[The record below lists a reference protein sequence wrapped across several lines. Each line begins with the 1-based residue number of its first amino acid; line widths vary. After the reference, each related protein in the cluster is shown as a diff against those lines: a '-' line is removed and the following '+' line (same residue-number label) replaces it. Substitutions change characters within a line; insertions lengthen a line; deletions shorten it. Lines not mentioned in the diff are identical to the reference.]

1 MSWRNRKNKKIN
13 NKQQDI
19 IDESQSV
26 SISSDVSKLSE
37 DKQFKALVDSAPTLT
52 SAVASADGNT
62 VTLSFEL
69 DPSPILPALDPKFF
83 DVKFDGISVPIIKVK
98 RDYTNFKTSCRVAT
112 TASLTATYNN
122 GTLGVGATLTGAQQ
136 VLIIDGVTLALND
149 RVLVK
154 NYTGSTNGPRNG
166 IYRLSTVGVASTTA
180 WVMTRVTDADS
191 NTELK
196 SMTVYVTS
204 GTAANIGAWELT
216 TTGTITVGTTSLVF
230 SKINSDAGNN
240 YIVYLSSPVKPNMD
254 VTVDYYPNSSD
265 YVTNNSGTPDALL
278 AFADEPVDTS
288 NLQYPYGY
296 FDPISWASNDYL
308 GTVPNGILF
317 ERRVGFLTP
326 PVTYDTG
333 APFGDAI
340 LHQDSLN
347 TVNGLFVHYFGCY
360 TTNNDAETP
369 ANLLGGTYF
378 VQDMFESTVR
388 EASTLGGAEDPNTY
402 ETIGDGYNYYLVHYL
417 NKVSGVY
424 PTVKSIEFGLTATNS
439 KNYVIE
445 VKKTIASSWTPI
457 IYMYASSGTLEYFRY
472 VFSTALSLYAIRVR
486 YRGDYYYQ
494 SNSALATVSARD
506 TLSGTEAIRISHFS
520 DFRDSQ
526 EYAVANFPAT
536 ELLDPQD
543 EGWIAFIDGTTFY
556 DWDIIN
562 ASRVWDEFSVVD
574 ETTTGNKIFTF
585 KERLIVVVGNKI
597 YTLDS
602 STGTATLVYNASST
616 VVNAIAIHNS
626 KLYVGLENGNILESS
641 TGLTFTSPVILTGLP
656 AVKSL
661 QSFGNKLWIGTGL
674 DSDGIGYLYNYNGV
688 TLARRSFGEYQVLSL
703 GKTSNYLFVG
713 LGSSLSGSKK
723 GLIYY
728 TSNGVTF
735 TLTLNTLQDRVDVIR
750 YNTGT
755 SELWAGT
762 SDGSIY
768 VFTFKTNGEPDA
780 ISRPKQVG
788 APLGFKFLDF
798 VDSPDSEFFWIVT
811 TNLDGNVLAYNVDY
825 EIYYDTF
832 RPTGISIN
840 DVAYLGSEVY
850 GIGSDGKVYKVDIS
864 LFATDEKS
872 VYVQVRDLA
881 GNVNTTSITDTVI
894 YGLPSTTAVTS
905 EVFSGKIYQVKIPTT
920 YLYQPTT
927 TPDELT
933 YTAVRKW
940 TSDDEIIVYKTTTS
954 GGTKTLISSGFTNN
968 NDGTITFASAQ
979 LETDE
984 IFITIN
990 SPSDGLLTLKNTYAS
1005 PSATS
1010 SLYAPSKQT
1019 RQTGTYESEPFYAP
1033 SLNRWDELSA
1043 QMHFATTAAPTSG
1056 DEYGLQIDIYVR
1068 SANTRADCIAQDWGT
1083 PYSYSTIN
1091 TTSLAG
1097 LINKTYSIQAF
1108 QGKWLQF
1115 KVLMSTA
1122 SQNVSPKLNFVTV
1135 SYFSANDTYFFTKR
1149 FDTATEYITAP
1160 YPEIRRG
1167 LLTYNGAA
1175 NGGQIQFKYLT
1186 SETLSD
1192 SFDISKY
1199 VDITPNSIFELENP
1213 SRYIR
1218 FAILL
1223 NSAGDVA
1230 LPETA
1235 AIVDEFAVQI
1245 ETADKDL
1252 YWMNPDIPDV

>member
-13 NKQQDI
+13 NKQQEK

-37 DKQFKALVDSAPTLT
+37 DKQFKALVDSAPSLL
-52 SAVASADGNT
+52 SAVASADGKII
-62 VTLSFEL
+62 TLSFEL

-83 DVKFDGISVPIIKVK
+83 EVKFDGISVPIIRVT

-112 TASLTATYNN
+112 TAALTATYNN
-122 GTLGVGATLTGAQQ
+122 GTSGVGATLTGAQQ

-154 NYTGSTNGPRNG
+154 NFTGSTSGPRNG

-180 WVMTRVTDADS
+180 WVLTRVTDADTP
-191 NTELK
+191 TEIK
-196 SMTVYVTS
+196 SMSVYVTQGS
-204 GTAANIGAWELT
+204 ATNVGAWQLS
-216 TTGTITVGTTSLVF
+216 TTGTIAIGTTALVF
-230 SKINSDAGNN
+230 SKLESDAGNN
-240 YIVYLSSPVKPNMD
+240 YLVYLSSPVKPNMD
-254 VTVDYYPNSSD
+254 VTVSYYPAASD

-278 AFADEPVDTS
+278 AFANEPVDTTE
-288 NLQYPYGY
+288 LEYPYGY
-296 FDPISWASNDYL
+296 FNPISWATNNYS
-308 GTVPNGILF
+308 GTVPNGILY

-326 PVTYDTG
+326 PVTYDID
-333 APFGDAI
+333 APSGDTL

-347 TVNGLFVHYFGCY
+347 TLNGLFVHYFGCY
-360 TTNNDAETP
+360 TTNNDTETP

-378 VQDMFESTVR
+378 VQDVFESTVR
-388 EASTLGGAEDPNTY
+388 EASTFGGADEPNTF

-424 PTVKSIEFGLTATNS
+424 PSIKSIEFGLTASNS

-445 VKKTIASSWTPI
+445 VKKTINADWTPI
-457 IYMYASSGTLEYFRY
+457 IFMYASSGTLEYFRY
-472 VFSTALSLYAIRVR
+472 VFNTALSLYAVRIR
-486 YRGDYYYQ
+486 YKGDYYYQ

-526 EYAVANFPAT
+526 EYAVANFPTT
-536 ELLDPQD
+536 ELLDPQE

-562 ASRVWDEFSVVD
+562 SSRVWDEHSIVD
-574 ETTTGNKIFTF
+574 ETAIGNKIFTF
-585 KERLIVVVGNKI
+585 KDRLIAIVGNKI
-597 YTLDS
+597 YSIDSTSLD
-602 STGTATLVYNASST
+602 ATLVYNASAT
-616 VVNAIAIHNS
+616 VVNTLSIFNN
-626 KLYVGLENGNILESS
+626 KLYVGLENGNILEST
-641 TGLTFTSPVILTGLP
+641 TGLTFSSPVILTGLP
-656 AVKSL
+656 PVKSL
-661 QSFGNKLWIGTGL
+661 QSYGNRLWIGTGL
-674 DSDGIGYLYNYNGV
+674 DVDGIGYLYNFNGV
-688 TLARRSFGEYQVLSL
+688 TLARRSFGDSQVLSL
-703 GKTSNYLFVG
+703 GKTSNYLFIG
-713 LGSSLSGSKK
+713 LGSSVSGSKK

-728 TSNGVTF
+728 TPNGVTF
-735 TLTLNTLQDRVDVIR
+735 TLTLNTLQDRVDTIQ

-755 SELWAGT
+755 SELWAGC

-768 VFTFKTNGEPDA
+768 VFTFKTNGEPEA
-780 ISRPKQVG
+780 ISRPKQIG
-788 APLGFKFLDF
+788 APLGFKFLSF
-798 VDSPDSEFFWIVT
+798 VDSPDGEFFWIVN

-825 EIYYDTF
+825 QIYYDTF
-832 RPTGISIN
+832 RPTDVTIN
-840 DVAYLGSEVY
+840 DVAYLGSSVY
-850 GIGSDGKVYKVDIS
+850 GMGSDGKVYKVDIT
-864 LFATDEKS
+864 LFATDEKT

-881 GNVNTTSITDTVI
+881 GNINTASITDTI
-894 YGLPSTTAVTS
+894 TYGLSSATTVTT

-920 YLYQPTT
+920 YLYQTT
-927 TPDELT
+927 TTNDELT
-933 YTAVRKW
+933 YTTVRKW
-940 TSDDEIIVYKTTTS
+940 TSEDEIAVYKTTTS
-954 GGTKTLISSGFTNN
+954 GGTKTLITSGFVNN
-968 NDGTITFASAQ
+968 NDGSITFGSAQ
-979 LETDE
+979 AETDE

-990 SPSDGLLTLKNTYAS
+990 SPADGLLKLQNTYSS

-1010 SLYAPSKQT
+1010 SLFAPSKTT
-1019 RQTGTYESEPFYAP
+1019 RQTGIYESEPFYAP

-1043 QMHFATTAAPTSG
+1043 QMHFANTSPSAT
-1056 DEYGLQIDIYVR
+1056 DESGLQIDIYVR
-1068 SANTRADCIAQDWGT
+1068 SADTRDECVLEDWGT
-1083 PYSYSTIN
+1083 PFSYSTIS

-1108 QGKWLQF
+1108 RGKWLQF
-1115 KVLMSTA
+1115 KAVLSTA

-1149 FDTATEYITAP
+1149 FDTATEDLTAP

-1167 LLTYNGAA
+1167 LLTFNGTP
-1175 NGGQIQFKYLT
+1175 NGGQIQFKYLA
-1186 SETLSD
+1186 SATLSD
-1192 SFDISKY
+1192 SYDISKY
-1199 VDITPNSIFELENP
+1199 TDITPNSIFELSTP

-1223 NSAGDVA
+1223 NSAGNVA

-1235 AIVDEFAVQI
+1235 AIVDEFAIQL
-1245 ETADKDL
+1245 ETADRDL